1 MNTFLFSAAGDI
13 FATVVVIV
21 VILAVI
27 LFVTGY
33 VKAAPDTAIIISG
46 MGKRKILIGKA
57 GFRWPFLQRIDK
69 LSLRVFQVDI
79 M

>member
-13 FATVVVIV
+13 FATVAVII

-27 LFVTGY
+27 LFATGY

-57 GFRWPFLQRIDK
+57 GLDGHSYKELINY
-69 LSLRVFQVDI
+69 LYVFSK
-79 M
+79 